1 MMSDESTATDSTNE
15 SSSTDVV
22 SEDAHVDEGASKEPQ
37 KTSNLQFFFSIVF
50 LGVIFAFV
58 VGLVL
63 SFMTPSWYAPPS
75 PDDEQSVALAQ
86 SAEFRLVEELQK
98 IREPGVPWKLRI
110 PDEAV
115 NAWLA
120 IRLESWLGHDDRPS
134 WPEFMTA
141 PQLHTTPVGIYVAV
155 GVNDSIL
162 GLRVMPAIVDD
173 RITFQLLGGLLGR
186 LPLPSPPSSLMTS
199 LQESAT
205 EGDEAAEMAVAYLY
219 EGEGLPARVELVD
232 GRLVEFGDVVLEAG
246 AMVLTA
252 RTLLKSD

>member
-1 MMSDESTATDSTNE
+1 MMSDEPTVDDSSSDST
-15 SSSTDVV
+15 SKDVAPEV
-22 SEDAHVDEGASKEPQ
+22 THGEEGAVDQPQ

-75 PDDEQSVALAQ
+75 PEDEQSVALAQ

-110 PDEAV
+110 PDQAV

-120 IRLESWLGHDDRPS
+120 IRLEAWLSHDDRPS
-134 WPEFMTA
+134 WPDFMTA

-155 GVNDSIL
+155 GVSDSIL

-205 EGDEAAEMAVAYLY
+205 DGDEAAEMAVAYLY
-219 EGEGLPARVELVD
+219 EGEGLPARIELVD
-232 GRLVEFGDVVLEAG
+232 GRVVEFDDVVLEAG

-252 RTLLKSD
+252 RTVLKSD